1 MNSADVLPFIRGK
14 LSDLTKPSKAV
25 QLREKFVSVF
35 GTSDGQEVL
44 QHILREGHAFDT
56 TFVRGDVHETML
68 REGERR
74 LALSILRYF
83 TKDHSHF
90 QKMAENNYN
99 RTHDE
104 S

>member
-1 MNSADVLPFIRGK
+1 MIEHVTDFLRGR
-14 LSDLTKPSKAV
+14 PNKAV
-25 QLREKFVSVF
+25 KLREKFVSTF
-35 GTSDGQEVL
+35 GTADGQEVL

-83 TKDHSHF
+83 SKDHSYF
-90 QKMAENNYN
+90 QKLAENHYN
-99 RTHDE
+99 RVTEDLNHA
-104 S
+104 